1 VAPPR
6 FSVLVPTHDRADVIG
21 LAIRSVLAQTDED
34 FELLIV
40 GDGCTDGTAA
50 VVQSFTDRR
59 VRWFD
64 LPKAPGFGYQN
75 RNVVLRQ
82 AEGAL
87 IACMAD
93 DDLLL
98 PDHLTRLRR
107 ALADD
112 AIEWVYCRPLWVSRD
127 GIIIP
132 VCTNLT
138 NDDEL
143 ERMKT
148 RELLIPASC
157 IAYRRTCHD
166 RYGMWPE
173 HLRSGGDRDLWA
185 RMLKPGAD
193 RNHAFLPTPTAF
205 HFLAAH
211 RSDKSLEDWPTTGNF
226 LQLARASAWWPPCLK
241 VAISP
246 GIPEQAAVLAAIER
260 GGEPWI
266 AALRWAV
273 DRVIDRVALDH
284 LLHGAQAL
292 AERDAIVNSHTWRLT
307 RPLRA
312 LHRIVRKSGS

>member
-1 VAPPR
+1 M
-6 FSVLVPTHDRADVIG
+6 PTHDRADVIG

-34 FELLIV
+34 FELLVV
-40 GDGCTDGTAA
+40 GDGCTAGTAA
-50 VVQSFTDRR
+50 VVRSFTDRR
-59 VRWFD
+59 IRWFD

-82 AEGAL
+82 AEGEL
-87 IACMAD
+87 IAFMAD
-93 DDLLL
+93 DDLVL

-112 AIEWVYCRPLWVSRD
+112 AIEWVCSRPLWVSRD
-127 GIIIP
+127 GVIIP

-143 ERMKT
+143 EQMKT
-148 RELLIPASC
+148 GELFIPASC
-157 IAYRRTCHD
+157 IAYRRACHD

-173 HLRSGGDRDLWA
+173 HLTSGGDRDLWA
-185 RMLKPGAD
+185 RMLKPGSN

-211 RSDKSLEDWPTTGNF
+211 RPDKSLEDWPTTGG
-226 LQLARASAWWPPCLK
+226 LLRLARASAWWPRCLK
-241 VAISP
+241 VATAR
-246 GIPEQAAVLAAIER
+246 GIPEQAAVFAAVER
-260 GGEPWI
+260 GGETWM
-266 AALRWAV
+266 AELRWAV

-284 LLHGAQAL
+284 LQHCAQAL
-292 AERDAIVNSHTWRLT
+292 AERDAIVNSSSWRLT

-312 LHRIVRKSGS
+312 LRSILRRNHS